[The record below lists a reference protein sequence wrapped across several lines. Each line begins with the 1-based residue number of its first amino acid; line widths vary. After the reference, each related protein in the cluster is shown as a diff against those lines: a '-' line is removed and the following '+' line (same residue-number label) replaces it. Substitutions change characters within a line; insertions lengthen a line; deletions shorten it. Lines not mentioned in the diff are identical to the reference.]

1 MKFIELSNDKI
12 TVTLCSLGA
21 AIYRLIYDNND
32 MMLSPINEQDFDKE
46 GVFYNKTIGRVTGR
60 IKKDNRIIL
69 HGGPH
74 GLCHQEF
81 NYVKKDNKVTF
92 TYVSLG
98 DESSNEGTLRIKV
111 TYTLIDNELITE
123 TEIIPDQKM
132 NVSLTNHSFFCL
144 GAKDINELSLKLNSD
159 SYVAYDEKLLPLR
172 KETIKD
178 KYNFHEFTN
187 VMKYGDIDNYFVLK
201 NSEVLLQSNKY
212 QLKLITDYQGVH
224 LFTDYFPDG
233 VKTRL
238 TNIDHHR
245 ALAIEPQDDKTINLS
260 LAANI
265 IVRRTSKYIF
275 RKLNG
280 NPRLLN
286 CRDES
291 V

>member
-1 MKFIELSNDKI
+1 MKFIELKNDKI

-21 AIYRLIYDNND
+21 AIYRLVYDNND
-32 MMLSPINEQDFDKE
+32 MMLSPTSEEDFDKE

-60 IKKDNRIIL
+60 ILKDNKIIL

-81 NYVKKDNKVTF
+81 NYVKKDNKVIF

-98 DESSNEGTLRIKV
+98 DESSDEGTLKIKV
-111 TYTLIDNELITE
+111 LYTLIDNALMTE

-132 NVSLTNHSFFCL
+132 EASLTNHSFFCL
-144 GAKDINELSLKLNSD
+144 GAKDINELSLKFNSD
-159 SYVAYDEKLLPLR
+159 SYVIYDEKLLAIG
-172 KETIKD
+172 KETIKE
-178 KYNFHEFTN
+178 KYDFHEYTN
-187 VMKYGDIDNYFVLK
+187 VMKYGDIDNYFSLK
-201 NSEVLLQSNKY
+201 ENEALLQSNKY

-260 LAANI
+260 LSANK
-265 IVRRTSKYIF
+265 IVKRTSKYIF
-275 RKLNG
+275 SKII
-280 NPRLLN
+280 
-286 CRDES
+286 
-291 V
+291 

>member
-60 IKKDNRIIL
+60 VKKDNKIIL

-81 NYVKKDNKVTF
+81 SFVKEDNKVVFAYT
-92 TYVSLG
+92 SLG
-98 DESSNEGTLRIKV
+98 DESSNEGTLKV
-111 TYTLIDNELITE
+111 KITYTLIDNELITE
-123 TEIIPDQKM
+123 IEITPDQKM
-132 NVSLTNHSFFCL
+132 DVSLTNHSFFCL

-159 SYVAYDEKLLPLR
+159 SYVVYDEKLLPLR

-233 VKTRL
+233 VITRL
-238 TNIDHHR
+238 TNVDHHR
-245 ALAIEPQDDKTINLS
+245 AIAIEPQDDKTANLK
-260 LAANI
+260 LETNK
-265 IVRRTSKYIF
+265 VVKRTNKYIF
-275 RKLNG
+275 SKNI
-280 NPRLLN
+280 
-286 CRDES
+286 
-291 V
+291 

>member
-1 MKFIELSNDKI
+1 MEFIELKNDKI

-32 MMLSPINEQDFDKE
+32 MMLSPLNEKDFDKE
-46 GVFYNKTIGRVTGR
+46 GVFYNKTVGR
-60 IKKDNRIIL
+60 ICGRILRNNKVIL

-81 NYVKKDNKVTF
+81 NYVKENNKVIF
-92 TYVSLG
+92 TYDSLG
-98 DESSNEGTLRIKV
+98 DESSNEGILKVKV

-123 TEIIPDQKM
+123 TEITPNQNM
-132 NVSLTNHSFFCL
+132 EVSLTNHSFFCL
-144 GAKDINELSLKLNSD
+144 GTRNINELSLKLDSD
-159 SYVAYDEKLLPLR
+159 SYVVYDEKLLPLR

-178 KYNFHEFTN
+178 KLNFHGYTN

-233 VKTRL
+233 VITRL
-238 TNIDHHR
+238 TNADHHR
-245 ALAIEPQDDKTINLS
+245 ALAIEPQDDKMTNLRF
-260 LAANI
+260 AANK
-265 IVRRTSKYIF
+265 VVKRTNKYIF
-275 RKLNG
+275 SKII
-280 NPRLLN
+280 
-286 CRDES
+286 
-291 V
+291 

>member
-1 MKFIELSNDKI
+1 MKFIELKNDKI

-60 IKKDNRIIL
+60 IKKDNKIIL
-69 HGGPH
+69 HGGSH

-81 NYVKKDNKVTF
+81 NYVKEDNKVIF

-98 DESSNEGTLRIKV
+98 DESSNEGILKIKV
-111 TYTLIDNELITE
+111 KYTLIDNELITE
-123 TEIIPDQKM
+123 TEITPDQKM
-132 NVSLTNHSFFCL
+132 EASLTNHSFFCL

-159 SYVAYDEKLLPLR
+159 FYVIYDEKLLAKG
-172 KETIKD
+172 KEEIKD
-178 KYNFHEFTN
+178 KYNFIEFTN
-187 VMKYGDIDNYFVLK
+187 VMKYGDIDNYFSLK
-201 NSEVLLQSNKY
+201 ENEVLLRSNKY

-245 ALAIEPQDDKTINLS
+245 ALAIEPQDDKTINLE
-260 LAANI
+260 LVTNK
-265 IVRRTSKYIF
+265 VVKRTSKYIF
-275 RKLNG
+275 
-280 NPRLLN
+280 
-286 CRDES
+286 S
-291 V
+291 TII

>member
-1 MKFIELSNDKI
+1 MKFIELKNDKI

-32 MMLSPINEQDFDKE
+32 MMLSPINEEDFDRE

-60 IKKDNRIIL
+60 ILKDNKVIL

-81 NYVKKDNKVTF
+81 NFVKEDNKVIF
-92 TYVSLG
+92 THTSLG
-98 DESSNEGTLRIKV
+98 DESSKEGTLKV
-111 TYTLIDNELITE
+111 KITYTLIDNELITE
-123 TEIIPDQKM
+123 TEITPNQKM
-132 NVSLTNHSFFCL
+132 DVSLTNHSFFCL

-159 SYVAYDEKLLPLR
+159 SYVIYDEKLLAKG
-172 KETIKD
+172 KEKIKD
-178 KYNFHEFTN
+178 KYNYHEFNN
-187 VMKYGDIDNYFVLK
+187 VMKYGDIDNYFSLK
-201 NSEVLLQSNKY
+201 ENELLLQSNKY

-233 VKTRL
+233 VVTRL

-245 ALAIEPQDDKTINLS
+245 ALAIEPQDDKTINLE
-260 LAANI
+260 LAANK

-275 RKLNG
+275 GKND
-280 NPRLLN
+280 
-286 CRDES
+286 CS
-291 V
+291 K

>member
-275 RKLNG
+275 RKLNE
-280 NPRLLN
+280 NPRLFN

>member
-1 MKFIELSNDKI
+1 MKFIELKNDKI

-60 IKKDNRIIL
+60 ILKDNKVIL

-81 NYVKKDNKVTF
+81 NYVKKDNKVIF

-98 DESSNEGTLRIKV
+98 DESSNEGTLKVKV

-123 TEIIPDQKM
+123 TEIIPDQKIDA
-132 NVSLTNHSFFCL
+132 SLTNHSFFCL
-144 GAKDINELSLKLNSD
+144 GAKDINELSLRFNSD
-159 SYVAYDEKLLPLR
+159 SYVIYDEKLLAIG
-172 KETIKD
+172 KENIKD
-178 KYNFHEFTN
+178 KYNFYEFTN
-187 VMKYGDIDNYFVLK
+187 VMKYGDIDNYFLLK
-201 NSEVLLQSNKY
+201 EKEVLLHSNKY

-245 ALAIEPQDDKTINLS
+245 ALAIEPQDDKTINIE
-260 LAANI
+260 LAPNK
-265 IVRRTSKYIF
+265 VVKRTSKYIF
-275 RKLNG
+275 SKII
-280 NPRLLN
+280 
-286 CRDES
+286 
-291 V
+291 

>member
-1 MKFIELSNDKI
+1 MKFIELKNDKI
-12 TVTLCSLGA
+12 IVTLCSLGA

-60 IKKDNRIIL
+60 ILKDNKVIL

-81 NYVKKDNKVTF
+81 NYVKEDNKVTF

-98 DESSNEGTLRIKV
+98 DESSNEGTLKVKV
-111 TYTLIDNELITE
+111 TYTLIDNALIIE
-123 TEIIPDQKM
+123 TEIIPDQKIEA
-132 NVSLTNHSFFCL
+132 SLTNHSFFCL
-144 GAKDINELSLKLNSD
+144 GAKDINELSLRFNSD
-159 SYVAYDEKLLPLR
+159 SYVIYDEKLLAIG

-178 KYNFHEFTN
+178 KYNFHGFTN
-187 VMKYGDIDNYFVLK
+187 VMKYGDIDNYFLLK
-201 NSEVLLQSNKY
+201 EKEVLLQSNKY

-224 LFTDYFPDG
+224 LFTDYFPDD

-245 ALAIEPQDDKTINLS
+245 ALAIEPQDDKTINLE
-260 LAANI
+260 LAPNK
-265 IVRRTSKYIF
+265 VVKRTTKYIF
-275 RKLNG
+275 NKII
-280 NPRLLN
+280 
-286 CRDES
+286 
-291 V
+291 

>member
-1 MKFIELSNDKI
+1 MKFIELKNDKI

-21 AIYRLIYDNND
+21 AIYRVIYDNND

-60 IKKDNRIIL
+60 ILKNDQIIL

-81 NYVKKDNKVTF
+81 GFVIEDNKVVF
-92 TYVSLG
+92 TYTSLG
-98 DESSNEGTLRIKV
+98 DESSYEGTLQVKV

-123 TEIIPDQKM
+123 TELTPNQKM
-132 NVSLTNHSFFCL
+132 EVSLTNHSFFCL
-144 GAKDINELSLKLNSD
+144 GTSDINELSLKLDSD

-201 NSEVLLQSNKY
+201 NSEVLLLSNKY

-233 VKTRL
+233 AITRL
-238 TNIDHHR
+238 TNVDHHR
-245 ALAIEPQDDKTINLS
+245 AIAIEPQDDKTANLK
-260 LAANI
+260 LEAYR
-265 IVRRTSKYIF
+265 VVKRTNKYIF
-275 RKLNG
+275 SKII
-280 NPRLLN
+280 
-286 CRDES
+286 
-291 V
+291 